1 MSDFTD
7 EQIKHI
13 LEKHKQRLIKNR
25 ERYKQVKDTEEFKI
39 KNRQHVK
46 NHYNK
51 VGKEQKKEYY
61 NNNREFF
68 NAKQSYYYYKSKGR
82 LDDFKNKHP
91 KKYKLLVD
99 KNIISKEIVV
109 LNFD

>member
-1 MSDFTD
+1 MSEFTE

-25 ERYKQVKDTEEFKI
+25 EKYQQVKDTEEFKI
-39 KNRQHVK
+39 KNREQVK
-46 NHYNK
+46 KHYYK

-61 NNNREFF
+61 NNNREFI
-68 NAKQSYYYYKSKGR
+68 NARQSYYYYKSKGR
-82 LDDFKNKHP
+82 LDDFKTKQP
-91 KKYKLLVD
+91 DKYKLMVD
-99 KNIISKEIVV
+99 KGVINENIVV

>member
-1 MSDFTD
+1 MSDFTE

-25 ERYKQVKDTEEFKI
+25 EKYQQVKDTEEFKM
-39 KNRQHVK
+39 KNREQVK
-46 NHYNK
+46 KHYYK

-61 NNNREFF
+61 NNNREFI
-68 NAKQSYYYYKSKGR
+68 NARQSYYYYKSKER
-82 LDDFKNKHP
+82 LDDFKTKQP
-91 KKYKLLVD
+91 DKYKLLVD
-99 KNIISKEIVV
+99 KGVINENIVV